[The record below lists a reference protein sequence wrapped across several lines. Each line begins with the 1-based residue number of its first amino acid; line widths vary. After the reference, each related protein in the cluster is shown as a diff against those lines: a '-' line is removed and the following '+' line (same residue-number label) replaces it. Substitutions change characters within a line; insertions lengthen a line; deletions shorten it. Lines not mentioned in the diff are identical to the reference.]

1 MGRSKKRSRT
11 SASRL
16 NPLANPNSGGIS
28 KKDANLI
35 ERKLQPLIK
44 NLNSVVPN
52 ERRMALSSATVLCE
66 DAHMR
71 KLLLKEKL
79 IPTVTTKLL
88 SDENTEIVVE
98 AYGLLRNLCLEEGY
112 DVAVHLWRSDIWT
125 SILSGFE
132 KLSDSLRALAAQD
145 ASEDTKKTTPQSKE
159 SRRLL
164 FDFAENLLSL
174 VIALCN
180 GADSILEEV
189 LTTQKLAELFTV
201 LVNLLEYGIEKL
213 PISVFN
219 TILDLIYDFSSES
232 FEFIET
238 VSSDPTLSEFVKVLP
253 TLKKE
258 DHKSFNELTYV
269 LIQGIY
275 LQFLD
280 MDMTYEQAN
289 EIIHTTCNAINGID
303 LVELE
308 KNLSSITQDEDIAN
322 TVDSEVAAKIKEYT
336 KKRAL
341 AHMQLQSIE
350 ITIDLIT
357 AIIEIIAAKFEQ
369 EHKRKLPESLSETL
383 VSFVPLVFNKLASSF
398 PARVLIGWNNLLWL
412 YMSIDVNFYEL
423 PNNQHTLLWNFIK
436 KEEGSDSKDIS
447 LKVSLMSVVWAM
459 LKAATLQSEPLAVI
473 NQLGLNNSMAFVET
487 IINEYKTC
495 NEIELQQKCIG
506 VLSSLALVQNQVE
519 INRFIGHF
527 FMEILTSKESD
538 PLLLVEVTNFI
549 FEIYS
554 DSAYDY
560 DTEVFVK
567 DSFLQTLKEKVVPN
581 LKERFKFVDRNKSPE
596 LKERAT
602 ETFNILGSFINYK
615 ESEAH

>member
-52 ERRMALSSATVLCE
+52 ERSMALSSATVLCE

-98 AYGLLRNLCLEEGY
+98 AYGLLRNLCLEEGF

-219 TILDLIYDFSSES
+219 NILDLIYDFSSES
-232 FEFIET
+232 F
-238 VSSDPTLSEFVKVLP
+238 
-253 TLKKE
+253 
-258 DHKSFNELTYV
+258 
-269 LIQGIY
+269 
-275 LQFLD
+275 
-280 MDMTYEQAN
+280 
-289 EIIHTTCNAINGID
+289 
-303 LVELE
+303 
-308 KNLSSITQDEDIAN
+308 
-322 TVDSEVAAKIKEYT
+322 
-336 KKRAL
+336 
-341 AHMQLQSIE
+341 
-350 ITIDLIT
+350 
-357 AIIEIIAAKFEQ
+357 
-369 EHKRKLPESLSETL
+369 
-383 VSFVPLVFNKLASSF
+383 
-398 PARVLIGWNNLLWL
+398 
-412 YMSIDVNFYEL
+412 
-423 PNNQHTLLWNFIK
+423 
-436 KEEGSDSKDIS
+436 
-447 LKVSLMSVVWAM
+447 
-459 LKAATLQSEPLAVI
+459 
-473 NQLGLNNSMAFVET
+473 
-487 IINEYKTC
+487 
-495 NEIELQQKCIG
+495 
-506 VLSSLALVQNQVE
+506 
-519 INRFIGHF
+519 
-527 FMEILTSKESD
+527 
-538 PLLLVEVTNFI
+538 
-549 FEIYS
+549 
-554 DSAYDY
+554 
-560 DTEVFVK
+560 
-567 DSFLQTLKEKVVPN
+567 
-581 LKERFKFVDRNKSPE
+581 
-596 LKERAT
+596 
-602 ETFNILGSFINYK
+602 
-615 ESEAH
+615 